1 MSESYVLSRDEW
13 YLAKEIAAM
22 FDFGSFFEVL
32 QTLFQD
38 FFTFLQ
44 EIISGLFGGAL
55 PGL

>member
-1 MSESYVLSRDEW
+1 VLSRGEW
-13 YLAKEIAAM
+13 YLAKEIVVM
-22 FDFGSFFEVL
+22 FDFGSLLEVL

-44 EIISGLFGGAL
+44 EIISGLLGGVL